1 MMNFKSG
8 SELIN
13 ATKEI
18 NGEIKTGKLLE
29 VILGVGLFGLSVY
42 AFALSIKANKM
53 AIKKM
58 QEEEKEKKLK
68 S

>member
-1 MMNFKSG
+1 MLNFKSG

-29 VILGVGLFGLSVY
+29 VLVGVGLLALSVY
-42 AFALSIKANKM
+42 AFGLSIKANRM

-58 QEEEKEKKLK
+58 EEEAKAKK
-68 S
+68 